1 MEIQKGC
8 AYLGI
13 IEPHEYDD
21 VKKTHVYKQVLTKAE
36 FEIPESK
43 PEIEDFSS
51 VVMQIT
57 RKKCK
62 LICGPLG
69 DKIVVTGTINLNVMY
84 TAANPQQSVHNVHL
98 CHDVDAFINI
108 KCLEEAHKSFC
119 GCCDVKMYIEWA
131 DLEVV
136 DKRRIKG
143 CFLVL
148 ITAKCK
154 SVK

>member
-1 MEIQKGC
+1 M
-8 AYLGI
+8 GI
-13 IEPHEYDD
+13 IEPHEYDH
-21 VKKTHVYKQVLTKAE
+21 VKKHVYKQVLTNAE

-69 DKIVVTGTINLNVMY
+69 DKIVVTGTINLNMRY
-84 TAANPQQSVHNVHL
+84 TAANPQQSVRNVHL

-108 KCLEEAHKSFC
+108 KCLEESYKIFC

-131 DLEVV
+131 DLEAE
-136 DKRRIKG
+136 DKRKIKG

-148 ITAKCK
+148 INCQ
-154 SVK
+154 V